1 MACRYFHCNDLCI
14 AVFLATYQEDVLQL
28 HRKSCCVSPCTFS
41 QWSEESRLELQLLLS
56 YKDSKKKDSSQQL
69 GDNEYFLKPFQL
81 GYPLHLQRVSEA
93 HTYRP
98 AGTEVDSA
106 LCHNSLDCAFLIM
119 ALKCLD
125 CSTSMGKPSHS
136 MLLKAILVPS
146 PQQAV
151 QCRKSFIAIP
161 RHVQ

>member
-1 MACRYFHCNDLCI
+1 MSYSCI
-14 AVFLATYQEDVLQL
+14 GNPAVSVRPIGF
-28 HRKSCCVSPCTFS
+28 SPCTFS
-41 QWSEESRLELQLLLS
+41 PMERGVTAGVATPSFIQRFQ
-56 YKDSKKKDSSQQL
+56 KKDSSQQL

-151 QCRKSFIAIP
+151 QCRNGFIAIP